1 MESEPSKQEP
11 ERPEAHPG
19 SGDEADAR
27 EPHGDLLR
35 AKTDLPAEGKTQGM
49 QQGDQSEDDPRDE
62 EERLLMRH
70 RDLPSL
76 LVWPTAAAQVTE
88 STRSVRRG
96 RPLLVHFFWSDG
108 SDLRTTDCS
117 PASLSR
123 RGKTGSLRPAGNPH
137 PPRAGSPCFH
147 RSLRRT

>member
-1 MESEPSKQEP
+1 MESEPSRKEP

-35 AKTDLPAEGKTQGM
+35 AKTDLPAEGKTQSM
-49 QQGDQSEDDPRDE
+49 QKGDQSEDDPRDE

-76 LVWPTAAAQVTE
+76 LRFKPCEEHRQQVHRTGLTSE
-88 STRSVRRG
+88 PLIA
-96 RPLLVHFFWSDG
+96 PLLPFPEGAKRAVFAQG
-108 SDLRTTDCS
+108 LRITIGYSGNLGGLCVFVLYS
-117 PASLSR
+117 I
-123 RGKTGSLRPAGNPH
+123 AG
-137 PPRAGSPCFH
+137 
-147 RSLRRT
+147 LE